1 MPSRLKNCFKMEN
14 MTINEIE
21 SLSVWKIV
29 DLKTLPYMIALNL
42 QHRMVEA
49 RHKGTLEKDTVLL
62 LEHPPVYTLGHNSGL
77 ENLKV
82 SKEVLKQKGI
92 QVVKTKRGG
101 NITYHGPGQII
112 AYPIID
118 LKTDKIGVLE
128 YVSGLEE
135 VMIRAAWDCGVK
147 AQRNSL
153 NRGVWVGNKKVGSV
167 GIAIRHGITFHG
179 LALNVDLSLKYF
191 SWINPC
197 GLNDISMTSL
207 KQEGMGNVDAKEVKD
222 GMAHHMETVFGI
234 KPMRWISDDFLRQFP
249 LIDET

>member
-1 MPSRLKNCFKMEN
+1 M
-14 MTINEIE
+14 IVNEIGRTR
-21 SLSVWKIV
+21 VWKIV
-29 DLKTLPYMIALNL
+29 DLKTLPYMTALNL

-49 RHKGTLEKDTVLL
+49 RRKGTLKKDAVLL
-62 LEHPPVYTLGHNSGL
+62 LEHPPVYTLGHNGGL
-77 ENLKV
+77 ESLKV
-82 SKEVLKQKGI
+82 SKEFLEQKGVRI
-92 QVVKTKRGG
+92 VKTKRGG

-118 LKTDKIGVLE
+118 LNTDKIGVLE
-128 YVSGLEE
+128 YVAGLEE

-179 LALNVDLSLKYF
+179 LALNVDLSLEYF
-191 SWINPC
+191 SLINPC

-207 KQEGMGNVDAKEVKD
+207 KQEGMGNVGVKEVKD
-222 GMAHHMETVFGI
+222 GIVRHMETVFGI
-234 KPMRWISDDFLRQFP
+234 KPMKWNSDNFLRQFP
-249 LIDET
+249 LNAET

>member
-1 MPSRLKNCFKMEN
+1 MPNRLKNCFKMEN

-49 RHKGTLEKDTVLL
+49 RREGTLEKDTVLL
-62 LEHPPVYTLGHNSGL
+62 LEHPPVYTLGHNAGL

-118 LKTDKIGVLE
+118 LKTDKSGVLE
-128 YVSGLEE
+128 YVSGREE
-135 VMIRAAWDCGVK
+135 VMIRVAWDCGVK

-207 KQEGMGNVDAKEVKD
+207 KQEGRGNVDAKEVKD
-222 GMAHHMETVFGI
+222 GMVRHMETVFGI
-234 KPMRWISDDFLRQFP
+234 KHITWNPDDFLRQFP
-249 LIDET
+249 LIAET

>member
-1 MPSRLKNCFKMEN
+1 MI
-14 MTINEIE
+14 INNTGHAH
-21 SLSVWKIV
+21 VWKIV

-49 RHKGTLEKDTVLL
+49 RRIGTLKENTVLL
-62 LEHPPVYTLGHNSGL
+62 LEHPPVYTLGHNGGL

-82 SKEVLKQKGI
+82 SKEFLEQKGVQI
-92 QVVKTKRGG
+92 VKTRRGG

-118 LKTDKIGVLE
+118 LNTDKIGVLD
-128 YVSGLEE
+128 YVADLEE
-135 VMIRAAWDCGVK
+135 LMIRTAWDCGVK

-167 GIAIRHGITFHG
+167 GIAIRHGITYHG
-179 LALNVDLSLKYF
+179 LALNVNLSLKYF

-197 GLNDISMTSL
+197 GLNNISMTSL
-207 KQEGMGNVDAKEVKD
+207 KQEGMGNVDVKEIKD
-222 GMAHHMETVFGI
+222 GIVRHMEDVFGI
-234 KPMRWISDDFLRQFP
+234 KPMRWKPDDFLRQFP
-249 LIDET
+249 LNTET

>member
-1 MPSRLKNCFKMEN
+1 

-29 DLKTLPYMIALNL
+29 DLKTQPYMTALNL

-49 RHKGTLEKDTVLL
+49 RREGTLEKDTVLL
-62 LEHPPVYTLGHNSGL
+62 LEHPPVYTLGHNAGL

-118 LKTDKIGVLE
+118 MKAASLGISE
-128 YVSGLEE
+128 YVEGLEE
-135 VMIRAAWDCGVK
+135 VMIRAAWDWGVR

-153 NRGVWVGNKKVGSV
+153 NHGIWVGDKKLGSI
-167 GIAIRHGITFHG
+167 GIAIRHGIAFHG
-179 LALNVDLSLKYF
+179 LALNVDLSLEYF

-207 KQEGMGNVDAKEVKD
+207 KQAGIDNVDTNKVKD
-222 GMAHHMETVFGI
+222 GIVLHMEAVFGI
-234 KPMRWISDDFLRQFP
+234 KPIRWNSHEFLRQFP
-249 LIDET
+249 LITET

>member
-1 MPSRLKNCFKMEN
+1 M
-14 MTINEIE
+14 IVNEIGRTR
-21 SLSVWKIV
+21 VWKIV
-29 DLKTLPYMIALNL
+29 DLKTLPYMTALNL

-49 RHKGTLEKDTVLL
+49 RRKGTLKKDAVLL
-62 LEHPPVYTLGHNSGL
+62 LEHPPVYTLGHNGGL
-77 ENLKV
+77 ESLKV
-82 SKEVLKQKGI
+82 SKEFLEQKGVRI
-92 QVVKTKRGG
+92 VKTKRGG

-118 LKTDKIGVLE
+118 LNTDKIGVLE
-128 YVSGLEE
+128 YVAGLEE

-179 LALNVDLSLKYF
+179 LALNVDLSLEYF
-191 SWINPC
+191 SLINPC

-207 KQEGMGNVDAKEVKD
+207 KQEGMGNVGVKEVKD
-222 GMAHHMETVFGI
+222 GIVRHMETVFGI
-234 KPMRWISDDFLRQFP
+234 KPIKWNPDDFLRQFP
-249 LIDET
+249 LHP